1 MTAPSRAP
9 KLELIENEHTSFNL
23 HAHAV
28 NLMRELDYLVTA
40 DDIAYLNHYHTQNSP
55 MLRRNRAAVGT
66 MMTLIGAG
74 GFLLAMGTAGLSM
87 GIMMLV
93 VILGVWLAVGRRR
106 SPSRQQTE
114 YIRRLFE
121 EGKNR
126 ALFGHHHI
134 RLLDDR
140 LEVSTEFSRGEV
152 KWEGVERVEEDEGY
166 IFIYVSALN
175 AYVINK
181 KFFPSEQHARAFFG
195 AANNLHRRA
204 AQLEAGELPL
214 DRLLPSPTNR
224 PAPKPSH
231 TPPRRLAAAGPGTDG
246 SVR

>member
-1 MTAPSRAP
+1 
-9 KLELIENEHTSFNL
+9 
-23 HAHAV
+23 
-28 NLMRELDYLVTA
+28 MRELDYLVTA

-66 MMTLIGAG
+66 VMTLVGVM
-74 GFLLAMGTAGLSM
+74 GFLLAMGTAGISM
-87 GIMMLV
+87 GVMMLV
-93 VILGVWLAVGRRR
+93 VILGVWLAIGRRR
-106 SPSRQQTE
+106 SPSRQQTD

-152 KWEGVERVEEDEGY
+152 KWEGVERVEQDEKY
-166 IFIYVSALN
+166 VFIYVSALN

-181 KFFPSEQHARAFFG
+181 KFFPSEQHAQAFFG
-195 AANNLHRRA
+195 AADNLHRRA
-204 AQLEAGELPL
+204 AQLESGEVPL
-214 DRLLPSPTNR
+214 DRLLPGPTNR
-224 PAPKPSH
+224 PAPKPSR
-231 TPPRRLAAAGPGTDG
+231 TPQRQLAAAGPGTDG